1 MKKIYII
8 VLAILVLMTCLTSC
22 DKEQGTT
29 TTQTTDT
36 ERVEISDTNRTE
48 EELVTQD
55 EEIVD
60 GAFVENFSALQYG
73 ASEASGLPTDHKNNF
88 SYSEYDFQ
96 EEDVPFT
103 VEITDEGTTYELTY
117 TESSEGPLYQDTV
130 HKYSNGTIEQ
140 WFSADSGTCV
150 FYNKSYR
157 PSDEGICSKEEQIN
171 IAYEFLKGQVK
182 NPEQYVIT
190 RETYISSTGGLY
202 IDYTRF
208 VDGIATYDQVKI
220 RVDKIGDITL
230 YKLEHVNEMSNV
242 QSIPDEIVQNAY
254 AALENEVQS
263 IYRQLAEQ
271 DNYEMTYQTE
281 IDRLIR
287 LDDGRLAF
295 DCHVEVKINPQEGDV
310 LTEGAWFIIPI
321 TEPTIQAE

>member
-1 MKKIYII
+1 MKKIYIA

-29 TTQTTDT
+29 ATQTTDT
-36 ERVEISDTNRTE
+36 ERVETPDTNRTE

-55 EEIVD
+55 EKIVD
-60 GAFVENFSALQYG
+60 GAFVESFSTLQYG

-96 EEDVPFT
+96 DESVAGT
-103 VEITDEGTTYELTY
+103 ITINVDGTECELNY
-117 TESSEGPLYQDTV
+117 QESSKGPLYRDTV
-130 HKYSNGTIEQ
+130 HKYSDGTVEQ
-140 WFSADSGTCV
+140 WFSAGSGKCI
-150 FYNKSYR
+150 FF
-157 PSDEGICSKEEQIN
+157 SDLRIKEYDDAKIVSLEKQQEL
-171 IAYEFLKGQVK
+171 AYEFLENQVI
-182 NPEQYVIT
+182 NPEQFQIVREENISGILIVWFVRT
-190 RETYISSTGGLY
+190 NNSVETYERVFVWVDQTGEVC
-202 IDYTRF
+202 R
-208 VDGIATYDQVKI
+208 
-220 RVDKIGDITL
+220 

-242 QSIPDEIVQNAY
+242 QPIPDEIVQNAY

-271 DNYEMTYQTE
+271 QDYEMTYKAE
-281 IDRLIR
+281 IDRLVR

-295 DCHVEVKINPQEGDV
+295 DCHVEVKVTTPDGEI

-321 TEPTIQAE
+321 TEPTVQAE